1 MLLLLFTQKHSSC
14 KNGMAP
20 CKMNR
25 VKSSWQPRN
34 SCNDELMEKSNYN
47 SGESLLPLIPASES
61 LRINK
66 NNLSILQGI
75 APLIYS

>member
-1 MLLLLFTQKHSSC
+1 
-14 KNGMAP
+14 
-20 CKMNR
+20 
-25 VKSSWQPRN
+25 
-34 SCNDELMEKSNYN
+34 MEKNNYN
-47 SGESLLPLIPASES
+47 SGESMLPLIPAS

>member
-1 MLLLLFTQKHSSC
+1 
-14 KNGMAP
+14 
-20 CKMNR
+20 
-25 VKSSWQPRN
+25 
-34 SCNDELMEKSNYN
+34 MEKSNYN